1 MRLEIRS
8 AGSLQFTGL
17 ISGCVG
23 NVCGYRSDTLLI
35 YSYSLKKKK
44 ERKVWMNMS
53 LNPSVRYRT
62 TYYSFR
68 GSGNVSGGNVRAH
81 PED

>member
-44 ERKVWMNMS
+44 RKVWMNMS

-68 GSGNVSGGNVRAH
+68 GSGNVRAH

>member
-8 AGSLQFTGL
+8 AGSLRFTGL
-17 ISGCVG
+17 ISGCVS

-35 YSYSLKKKK
+35 YSYSLKKK

-68 GSGNVSGGNVRAH
+68 GSGNVRAH